1 MIQNTRLSSGL
12 ELVHHSIPHTKF
24 VDIALGIGVGSRY
37 ETAHLAGISH
47 FIEHM
52 LFRGCKRLPTSYELN
67 VAFDRI
73 GDGLNAMTYKEFT
86 LFTTKVPVE
95 QFSLALELMCE
106 VLAHPLFEGVDTERG
121 IILEELLEEL
131 DEKGK
136 QSDIENILRAKTFG
150 KHALGR
156 PVLGQT
162 RTVKRITSSD
172 LRDFHSKFYVPS
184 NMVLSVA
191 GGVPWNQCQRAAEM
205 AFSRFDLVDH
215 DIAPAEPVGVL
226 KPGVHFVEGKGS
238 QVQALLSFFMP
249 GEQTPG
255 ELSRLFISRL
265 LDDGISSR
273 LQRTVCERR
282 GLLYDISC
290 GIESMTDV
298 ALFDIQFSV
307 SPGKLLEVV
316 DLVLKEL
323 KLLKA
328 EPVSNEEFETV
339 RGRFTRDIYE
349 TSESSRSMAN
359 LMAEAFLLKLPMPI
373 DSAEYRARLGELT
386 HEAVQLEAKAAF
398 QPKQCAFIAKGKISA
413 KQKTEIKKLIRS
425 L

>member
-1 MIQNTRLSSGL
+1 MIQNARLSNGL
-12 ELVHHSIPHTKF
+12 ELVHHAIPHTKF
-24 VDIALGIGVGSRY
+24 VDIALGVGVGSRY
-37 ETAHLAGISH
+37 EPAHLAGISH

-52 LFRGCKRLPTSYELN
+52 LFRGCKRMPTSYELN

-95 QFSLALELMCE
+95 HFALALELLCE
-106 VLAHPLFEGVDTERG
+106 VLAHPLFDGIDTERG
-121 IILEELLEEL
+121 IILEEILEEL
-131 DEKGK
+131 DENRK
-136 QSDIENILRAKTFG
+136 QNDIENILRAKTFG
-150 KHALGR
+150 THALGR
-156 PVLGQT
+156 PVLGET
-162 RTVKRITSSD
+162 RTVKRIKAEE
-172 LRDFHSKFYVPS
+172 LREFHATYYIPS

-191 GGVPWNQCQRAAEM
+191 GGVSWGQCRRAAEL
-205 AFSRFDLVDH
+205 AFSRFDLTDRE
-215 DIAPAEPVGVL
+215 IPSPEPVESL
-226 KPGVHFVEGKGS
+226 KPGVHFAKGKGS
-238 QVQALLSFFMP
+238 QVQALISFFMP

-265 LDDGISSR
+265 LDDGLSSR

-298 ALFDIQFSV
+298 ALFDVQFSV
-307 SPGKLLEVV
+307 SSGKLLEVV
-316 DLVLKEL
+316 DLVLNEL

-328 EPVSNEEFETV
+328 EPVTNEEFETV

-349 TSESSRSMAN
+349 TAENSRSMAS

-373 DSAEYRARLGELT
+373 DPAEYRGRLSELT
-386 HEAVQLEAKAAF
+386 HEAVRQEAQAAF
-398 QPKQCAFIAKGKISA
+398 QAKRCAFIAKGKVSA
-413 KQKTEIKKLIRS
+413 KQKAELKKLIKS